1 MPSRG
6 SSSSQTVTIDG
17 RRLRL
22 TNPDKVLYPAT
33 GTTKAEV
40 ISYYVAV
47 ADRLLPHA
55 SGRPVTRKRW
65 PDGVGAVGEAPG
77 GGSGPRS
84 EKAPGGGSGPR
95 AEMSTELF
103 FEKNLPD
110 SAPDWVRRVVVRHK
124 SHVNVYPLVDGP
136 AALAWLGQVAA
147 LELHV
152 PQWRVEADGTP
163 RHPDRLVL
171 DLDPGPGVGL
181 AECVEVA
188 HAARDLLAD
197 VGLEAFPV
205 TSGSKGLHLYAHL
218 TGEHDADYVNAFAKQ
233 VAAAL
238 QDELPDLVVS
248 SMKKSLREGRVL
260 VDWSQNNQAKTTI
273 APYSLRGRAAADGE
287 GPFVAA
293 PRSWDELGPDLR
305 HLTMEEVLERDD
317 DPLAGL
323 DPQPTSGDEAP
334 VAAPDRLTV
343 YRSMRDASRTPEPVP
358 AEAPTE
364 RGADPIFV
372 VQEHHATR
380 LHYDVRLERE
390 GVLVSWAVPKGPP
403 TDPSRNHLAV
413 PTEDHPMEYATFEG
427 TIPKGEYGAGQ
438 VSIWDHGTYTLEK
451 WKEGEVIA
459 VLHGSADG
467 GLGGS
472 VRFALIR
479 TGENWLMHRMDPP
492 AAPDTA
498 AADTAAADDG
508 TASTTTPTTDEPD
521 GGGPPDA
528 GRLETV
534 APMLA
539 SRPDGLDPHRDADAW
554 AFEMKWDGVRV
565 VATCDG
571 GAVRLVGRSGKD
583 VTTTYPEVAEAL
595 AGLHL
600 DDAVVDGEVVALG
613 DDGAPSFGRI
623 QQRIGLVRPR
633 DVAAARRAVPV
644 RYVVFDLLRL
654 GGTDVTGLPYV
665 QRRELLE
672 GLDLDDADR
681 VDVPAAFDGDLDAAL
696 ASSRELG
703 LEGVVAKRRSSRY
716 RPGSRSAHW
725 VKLKHEDH
733 VEVVVVGWRPGRGGR
748 TGGVGSLLVAVPD
761 AAGDLRYAGRVG
773 TGFDERALADL
784 ARRLEPLRRDQ
795 PTVEAPRDVA
805 REAVWTEA
813 ELVGEVTAAGWT
825 DSGHLRHPVWR
836 GLRADKTVAD
846 VEPVADRRPDLT

>member
-65 PDGVGAVGEAPG
+65 PDSVGTIDRPG
-77 GGSGPRS
+77 D
-84 EKAPGGGSGPR
+84 
-95 AEMSTELF
+95 LF

-136 AALAWLGQVAA
+136 AALAWLGQVSA

-188 HAARDLLAD
+188 HAARDLLSD

-323 DPQPTSGDEAP
+323 DPQPTSGDERPA
-334 VAAPDRLTV
+334 AAPDRLTV

-364 RGADPIFV
+364 RGDDPIFV

-438 VSIWDHGTYTLEK
+438 VSVWDHGTYTLEK

-459 VLHGSADG
+459 VLHGSAGG

-492 AAPDTA
+492 AAPDPETA
-498 AADTAAADDG
+498 DPATPEPEARDAA
-508 TASTTTPTTDEPD
+508 TTDEPD
-521 GGGPPDA
+521 GGSPPDA
-528 GRLETV
+528 GRLGTV

-571 GAVRLVGRSGKD
+571 EAVRLVGRSGKD

-633 DVAAARRAVPV
+633 DVTAARRAVPV

-654 GGTDVTGLPYV
+654 GGADVTGLPYV

-681 VDVPAAFDGDLDAAL
+681 LDVPVAFDGDLDAAL
-696 ASSRELG
+696 ASSQELG

-761 AAGDLRYAGRVG
+761 ATGGLRYAGRVG
-773 TGFDERALADL
+773 TGFDERALTDL
-784 ARRLEPLRRDQ
+784 ARRLEPLRREQ
-795 PTVEAPRDVA
+795 PTVQAPRDVA
-805 REAVWTEA
+805 REAVWTAA

-846 VEPVADRRPDLT
+846 VETVPDPRPGPT

>member
-6 SSSSQTVTIDG
+6 SSKSQTVTIDG

-65 PDGVGAVGEAPG
+65 PDGVGTVGEAPG
-77 GGSGPRS
+77 GGSGPRA
-84 EKAPGGGSGPR
+84 EK
-95 AEMSTELF
+95 STDLF

-152 PQWRVEADGTP
+152 PQWQVEADGAP
-163 RHPDRLVL
+163 RRPDRLVL

-218 TGEHDADYVNAFAKQ
+218 TGEHDADYVNAFARQ

-273 APYSLRGRAAADGE
+273 APYSLRGRAAAAGE

-293 PRSWDELGPDLR
+293 PRTWDELGPDLR

-334 VAAPDRLTV
+334 AAAPDRLTV

-358 AEAPTE
+358 EGAPAE
-364 RGADPIFV
+364 RGDDPIFV

-403 TDPSRNHLAV
+403 TDPGRNHLAV
-413 PTEDHPMEYATFEG
+413 PTEDHPLEYATFEG
-427 TIPKGEYGAGQ
+427 AIPKGEYGAGQ
-438 VSIWDHGTYTLEK
+438 VSVWDHGTYTLEK

-459 VLHGSADG
+459 VLHGSEGG

-492 AAPDTA
+492 VAPDPATSDA
-498 AADTAAADDG
+498 
-508 TASTTTPTTDEPD
+508 TTTPTTDEP
-521 GGGPPDA
+521 GGRSPDA

-539 SRPDGLDPHRDADAW
+539 SRPDGLGPHRDADAW

-571 GAVRLVGRSGKD
+571 EVVRLVGRSGKD
-583 VTTTYPEVAEAL
+583 VTATYPEVAEAL

-613 DDGAPSFGRI
+613 DDGAPSFGRV

-633 DVAAARRAVPV
+633 DVTAAREAVPV
-644 RYVVFDLLRL
+644 RYVAFDLLRL
-654 GGTDVTGLPYV
+654 GGSDVTGLPYV

-696 ASSRELG
+696 ASSRQLG

-761 AAGDLRYAGRVG
+761 GSGGLRYAGRVG

-784 ARRLEPLRRDQ
+784 ARRLEPLRREE
-795 PTVEAPRDVA
+795 PTVETPRDVA

-813 ELVGEVTAAGWT
+813 ELVGEATAAGWT

-836 GLRADKTVAD
+836 GLRLDKTVAD
-846 VEPVADRRPDLT
+846 VDPVADSRADRS

>member
-65 PDGVGAVGEAPG
+65 PDGVGALG
-77 GGSGPRS
+77 GP
-84 EKAPGGGSGPR
+84 PGGGSGPR
-95 AEMSTELF
+95 AEKSTEVF

-323 DPQPTSGDEAP
+323 DPQPTSGDETP
-334 VAAPDRLTV
+334 VPAPDRLTV

-364 RGADPIFV
+364 RGDDPIFV

-413 PTEDHPMEYATFEG
+413 PTEDHPMEYATFAG

-459 VLHGSADG
+459 VLHGSASG

-492 AAPDTA
+492 AATDVSAPNPGAPDA
-498 AADTAAADDG
+498 A
-508 TASTTTPTTDEPD
+508 TTDEPD
-521 GGGPPDA
+521 GGSPPDVD
-528 GRLETV
+528 RLGTV

-571 GAVRLVGRSGKD
+571 EAVRLVGRSGKD

-654 GGTDVTGLPYV
+654 GGSDVTGLPYV

-681 VDVPAAFDGDLDAAL
+681 VDVPVAFDGDLDAAL
-696 ASSRELG
+696 ASSQELG

-761 AAGDLRYAGRVG
+761 PTGGLRYAGRVG

-784 ARRLEPLRRDQ
+784 AGRLEPLRREQ
-795 PTVEAPRDVA
+795 PTVQAPRDVA
-805 REAVWTEA
+805 REAVWTAA

-836 GLRADKTVAD
+836 GLRADKSVAD
-846 VEPVADRRPDLT
+846 VEPVTNPRPGPT

>member
-22 TNPDKVLYPAT
+22 TNPDKVLYPAS

-65 PDGVGAVGEAPG
+65 PDGVGQGTG
-77 GGSGPRS
+77 GGSGPR
-84 EKAPGGGSGPR
+84 ADGGTGGGSGPR
-95 AEMSTELF
+95 AEKESEVF

-171 DLDPGPGVGL
+171 DLDPGPGTGL

-188 HAARDLLAD
+188 HAARELLAD

-218 TGEHDADYVNAFAKQ
+218 GGEHDADYVNAFARQ

-273 APYSLRGRAAADGE
+273 APYSLRGRAAAEGE

-317 DPLAGL
+317 DPLEGL
-323 DPQPTSGDEAP
+323 DPQSTSGDEAP
-334 VAAPDRLTV
+334 AAAPDRLTV

-364 RGADPIFV
+364 RGDDPVFV

-403 TDPSRNHLAV
+403 TDPGRNHLAV
-413 PTEDHPMEYATFEG
+413 PTEDHPMEYAAFEG

-459 VLHGSADG
+459 VLHGSEGG

-479 TGENWLMHRMDPP
+479 TGENWLMHRMDPAAVPDPP
-492 AAPDTA
+492 AEDAPATDA
-498 AADTAAADDG
+498 EADEPEG
-508 TASTTTPTTDEPD
+508 TAVDLLP
-521 GGGPPDA
+521 
-528 GRLETV
+528 TV

-571 GAVRLVGRSGKD
+571 ASVRLVGRSGKD
-583 VTTTYPEVAEAL
+583 VTATYPEVAESL

-600 DDAVVDGEVVALG
+600 DDAVVDGEVVALD

-633 DVAAARRAVPV
+633 DVASARKAVPV
-644 RYVVFDLLRL
+644 RYVAFDLLRL
-654 GGTDVTGLPYV
+654 GGSDVTGLPYV

-672 GLDLDDADR
+672 GLDLDDADM
-681 VDVPAAFDGDLDAAL
+681 VDVPAAFEGDLDAAL
-696 ASSRELG
+696 ASSRQLG

-725 VKLKHEDH
+725 VKLKLEDH

-748 TGGVGSLLVAVPD
+748 TGGIGSLLVAVPD
-761 AAGDLRYAGRVG
+761 ETGALRYAGRVG
-773 TGFDERALADL
+773 TGFDARTLGDL
-784 ARRLEPLRRDQ
+784 ARRLEPLRREQ
-795 PTVEAPRDVA
+795 PTVETPRDVA
-805 REAVWTEA
+805 REAVWTEPD
-813 ELVGEVTAAGWT
+813 LVGEVTAAGWT

-836 GLRADKTVAD
+836 GLRTDKTADD
-846 VEPVADRRPDLT
+846 VEPVATHRPAPS